1 MQKFP
6 TVIEGRMFRNVTT
19 SLLDG
24 GGEGARWSQFL
35 WHNSGRWHFL
45 DLTNPAVHLN

>member
-1 MQKFP
+1 MQKCP
-6 TVIEGRMFRNVTT
+6 TVIEGRMFRNVT

-24 GGEGARWSQFL
+24 GGVDAGWSQFL

-45 DLTNPAVHLN
+45 DLANPAVHLN